1 MGNKIAILA
10 DIHGNSAALKA
21 VLNNIDNDTEHIYC
35 LGDLFGIGHETD
47 EVLEILSSRN
57 DVSCII
63 VKS

>member
-35 LGDLFGIGHETD
+35 LGDLVGIGT
-47 EVLEILSSRN
+47 
-57 DVSCII
+57 
-63 VKS
+63 KQMKY